1 MDYGNLIGDAFRLAW
16 RNRFLWFFGLFISG
30 GFAALNVSV
39 PPNPKTSTENSTTGG
54 VPVWLFN
61 LGQWAREN
69 IVVAITLG
77 VVILVLIIVVFYVFW
92 MISSAGLSDS
102 VAAME
107 RGERRGF
114 GSTWRAGVGN
124 LLRMFL
130 LLVLFFLIGLVLSTL
145 IVGPAAL
152 GIFGIVAATE
162 SVGLRVL
169 FISLI
174 GLVAFALYL
183 AVFLAQYLILQLAIR
198 ELVIGR
204 QGVIASV
211 SGGFLLFRHNLGRV
225 LVVWLIQFGIAAA
238 VGIAISTVAF
248 VVNITQTF
256 GFIALSYAAPYPL
269 VVGLAVGVGLL
280 LSLPLIMIYA
290 VFGVFNHAY
299 WTLAY
304 LRLTDGPTP
313 QGEYS
318 PTSTG

>member
-1 MDYGNLIGDAFRLAW
+1 MNYGNLIGEAFRIAW

-30 GFAALNVSV
+30 GIASFNVNV
-39 PPNPKTSTENSTTGG
+39 PPNPDISIENSTTEG

-61 LGQWAREN
+61 LGQWAQEN
-69 IVVAITLG
+69 IVLAVTLG
-77 VVILVLIIVVFYVFW
+77 IVILVLILVVFYVLW

-114 GSTWRAGVGN
+114 GSTWRAGVRN

-130 LLVLFFLIGLVLSTL
+130 LLVLFFLISLVLGTL
-145 IVGPAAL
+145 IVGPATL

-174 GLVAFALYL
+174 ALVAFVIYLVVFIALYL
-183 AVFLAQYLILQLAIR
+183 VSQLTIR

-211 SGGFLLFRHNLGRV
+211 GSGYRLFRYNLGRV
-225 LVVWLIQFGIAAA
+225 LVVWIIQFGIAAA
-238 VGIAISTVAF
+238 VGVAVF
-248 VVNITQTF
+248 IVVSIVTLVQTF

-280 LSLPLIMIYA
+280 LSLPVIIFYA
-290 VFGVFNHAY
+290 ILGVFNHAY

-304 LRLTDGPTP
+304 LQLTAGGTP
-313 QGEYS
+313 QGEYTPGS
-318 PTSTG
+318 EG